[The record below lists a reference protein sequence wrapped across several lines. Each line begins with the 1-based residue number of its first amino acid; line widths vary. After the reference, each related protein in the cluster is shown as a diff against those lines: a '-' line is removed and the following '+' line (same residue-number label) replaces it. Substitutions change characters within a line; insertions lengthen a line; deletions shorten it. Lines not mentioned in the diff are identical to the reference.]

1 MSPRKKFFPYEFSK
15 NGRQGKIYKLG
26 NGTFKTHFIFAH
38 KTYQNTFSTFENAKE
53 HLNAEFDKLDTQPS
67 DAQSQFPLKRDRR
80 FYWELEQRLQQEAE
94 GASLHL
100 AVDFFLTFHKK
111 KSFKPLPV
119 SECVDKLLASA
130 TANGTSNLQIRTLKR
145 HYNHFKATFGSRK
158 IHTIEAQEIAKW
170 LENATFKGTGTKWST
185 KTKKNTR
192 GSLVS
197 LGTFATNV
205 LKALPQSG
213 EPTEF
218 EKVPTPKVRFTT
230 EVDIYTPEEMQK
242 LLRAAVEHDIEFLP
256 ILILCGLLGLRPSE
270 AHGEDVDRPK
280 LTWDAVDWD
289 RKELHVLNQKVR
301 SKRPRT
307 VPIQKEVFQWLLP
320 FKGLKGPI
328 WKWKTAHDG
337 RFSVLRGHAGVRA
350 IQDGLRHSYCSYRVK
365 QLGDL
370 VPVSVEMGNSPEEIT
385 RSYKR
390 GVKDDQAKAWF
401 SIKPPSGYNRL
412 IRSKLPLSSQ

>member
-1 MSPRKKFFPYEFSK
+1 MSPKKKFFPHEFSK
-15 NGRQGKIYKLG
+15 NGRTGKIYKLG

-38 KTYQNTFSTFENAKE
+38 NTHQNTFSTFEKAKE
-53 HLNAEFDKLDTQPS
+53 HLNAEFDKLDTNPA
-67 DAQSQFPLKRDRR
+67 DTQSQFPLSRDRR
-80 FYWELEQRLQQEAE
+80 FYWELEQKLKHEAD

-100 AVDFFLTFHKK
+100 AVDFFVTFHKK
-111 KSFKPLPV
+111 KSFKPLSV
-119 SECVDKLLASA
+119 SDCVDKLLASA
-130 TANGTSNLQIRTLKR
+130 LANGTTNLQIRTLKR
-145 HYNHFKATFGSRK
+145 HYRHFKDTFGSRK
-158 IHTIEAQEIAKW
+158 IHSIEAQEIADW
-170 LENATFKGTGTKWST
+170 LENSKSKKEGSKWSA

-197 LGTFATNV
+197 LGSFATKV
-205 LKALPQSG
+205 LKALPQTG

-230 EVDIYTPEEMQK
+230 EVDIFTPEEMQK
-242 LLRAAVEHDIEFLP
+242 LLYSAVEHDIEFLP
-256 ILILCGLLGLRPSE
+256 ILILCGWIGLRPSE

-280 LTWDAVDWD
+280 LSWESIDWEK
-289 RKELHVLNQKVR
+289 KELHVLNQKVR

-307 VPIQKEVFQWLLP
+307 VPIQNVVFQWLLP
-320 FKGLKGPI
+320 FKGQQGPI
-328 WKWKTAHDG
+328 WRWKTAHDG
-337 RFSVLRGHAGVRA
+337 RFTVLRTHAGVRP

-390 GVKDDQAKAWF
+390 GVTDDQAKAWF
-401 SIKPPSGYNRL
+401 TIKPPTGYSRT
-412 IRSKLPLSSQ
+412 IKSKLPLSSQ